1 MGVLELPNFETYSI
15 LVLHRTIDGFLSI
28 CLVWFDFVE
37 LVLAAVKGR
46 VSEKQYE
53 TGSPNRSFGTCGN
66 LQSEI
71 LQTRSIRGHQHVVP
85 TVVFYLLEKNLTV
98 LCSSKE
104 DMCKISL
111 FLYWN
116 HLPLAKTYSV
126 ASTICIC
133 VVLETIST
141 GWDNQL
147 MLLFFHQSQRWIW
160 ARSSNQK
167 ESVCF
172 DLFLVVRVSES
183 QSTVCCS
190 DLT

>member
-1 MGVLELPNFETYSI
+1 MVSYRFA
-15 LVLHRTIDGFLSI
+15 
-28 CLVWFDFVE
+28 WFDLTFVE

-126 ASTICIC
+126 ASTIRIC

-147 MLLFFHQSQRWIW
+147 MLLFSINHRDGSELEAPIKKNPFVSIFSRWL
-160 ARSSNQK
+160 
-167 ESVCF
+167 ESVR
-172 DLFLVVRVSES
+172 VRVLFVVP
-183 QSTVCCS
+183 T
-190 DLT
+190 